1 MTVSNQ
7 IISAVLDSVD
17 DNLKLEIKGW
27 SKILDNDQ
35 EEDDNVASTY
45 EGAKVK
51 GDFIWV
57 FEAAHAVVYKIQQ
70 QVGEQDIDID
80 MKETVEQV

>member
-7 IISAVLDSVD
+7 IISAVLDTVD

-27 SKILDNDQ
+27 SKILDDDQ

-45 EGAKVK
+45 EDA
-51 GDFIWV
+51 
-57 FEAAHAVVYKIQQ
+57 
-70 QVGEQDIDID
+70 
-80 MKETVEQV
+80 